1 MGRRFLVTRL
11 DVNHPLRA
19 DIDRQLPLTSA
30 SHTSASKP
38 PQEKF
43 PKFPAPYRY
52 ILSLSRSSEIASV
65 WRPAKGQAWEF
76 DSDGTVR
83 LLALPIL
90 GYLQGQDRVT
100 PCNDMRHL
108 GTSWTP
114 RVGDG
119 HMAVDPDSPHAGQP
133 RRKRPPLHTTVPT
146 TLGSRPD
153 D

>member
-1 MGRRFLVTRL
+1 M
-11 DVNHPLRA
+11 
-19 DIDRQLPLTSA
+19 
-30 SHTSASKP
+30 
-38 PQEKF
+38 
-43 PKFPAPYRY
+43 
-52 ILSLSRSSEIASV
+52 LSLGRSSEIASV

-76 DSDGTVR
+76 DSDGTVH

-108 GTSWTP
+108 GTTWTL